1 MSKLPFVVSPRLKP
15 RMELV
20 GTEASGQIEIE
31 RKGYLSVGEKG
42 FMTNVVSQDVAL
54 HAVMKMS
61 RQVSKKF
68 KISQQEAYDEVVI
81 AVTEPGQSNYPV
93 YEEFGEEIAA
103 LAGLMMAQEQRKEL
117 MQAFCMLL
125 YRVNSEL
132 QIDEVQSLHEDL
144 ISALSL
150 LYTEEENKSVER
162 LLDKDDDEEEVVT
175 SDEVDELAKK

>member
-1 MSKLPFVVSPRLKP
+1 
-15 RMELV
+15 MELV

-31 RKGYLSVGEKG
+31 RRGYLSVGEKG
-42 FMTNVVSQDVAL
+42 FMTSVVSQDATL

-61 RQVSKKF
+61 RQVSKRF
-68 KISQQEAYDEVVI
+68 GISQQEAYDEVVI

-93 YEEFGEEIAA
+93 YEEYGEEIAA
-103 LAGLMMAQEQRKEL
+103 LAGLMMAQEQRKDL

-125 YRVNSEL
+125 YRVDSEL

-175 SDEVDELAKK
+175 SDEVDKLAKK